1 MDETV
6 GPSIT
11 GGGEDLPAE
20 ESHPP
25 KAGPPGPAPPVRA
38 WLPPGVESGVHV
50 DVPGGP
56 GGLLHVGEGWVG
68 EAHEIAWHVHPGWEV
83 YLQLH
88 GRSTWQVASRTVQ
101 LGPGWLLAVPPG
113 TPHHGVAAPQ
123 WRGRHHFTY
132 AMVDLSTRARDDL
145 DPDLQA
151 VWSGRSATWVPG
163 AWSVAA
169 GFRTVLAEAAH
180 HRLFASTG
188 VAAATTLLLCQV
200 GRLLVDDGARR
211 TDLVR
216 HPAVARARRMLDEEP
231 DRPWTL
237 HELAAACGLSRTRLS
252 DLFRVEVGQP
262 PYDYLL
268 ARRVERA
275 AELLTTTP
283 YTVSEVASQVG
294 FASRTQLTR
303 HFRRLRGTTPV
314 VWRRSGGS
322 GS

>member
-6 GPSIT
+6 GLLTT
-11 GGGEDLPAE
+11 GGGEDLPVE

-25 KAGPPGPAPPVRA
+25 DDGLSPPAPVRA
-38 WLPPGVESGVHV
+38 WLPPGVESGVHI
-50 DVPGGP
+50 DVPGAP

-68 EAHEIAWHVHPGWEV
+68 EAHEIAWHVHPGWEI

-113 TPHHGVAAPQ
+113 TPHHGVSASR
-123 WRGRHHFTY
+123 WRGRHQFTY
-132 AMVDLSTRARDDL
+132 AMVDLSSRPGDDL
-145 DPDLQA
+145 DPDLRA
-151 VWSGRSATWVPG
+151 VWSGRSATWVPE

-169 GFRTVLAEAAH
+169 GFRTVLAEVAH
-180 HRLFASTG
+180 DRLFAPTG
-188 VAAATTLLLCQV
+188 IAAATTLLLCQV
-200 GRLLVDDGARR
+200 GRLLVEDGAVH

-216 HPAVARARRMLDEEP
+216 HPAVARARRMLDEDP
-231 DRPWTL
+231 THPWTL
-237 HELAAACGLSRTRLS
+237 HELAAACRLSRTRLS
-252 DLFRVEVGQP
+252 ELFRAEVGQP
-262 PYDYLL
+262 PYDYVL

-283 YTVSEVASQVG
+283 YSVSEVASLVG
-294 FASRTQLTR
+294 FATRTQLTR
-303 HFRRLRGTTPV
+303 HFRRLRGTTPLE
-314 VWRRSGGS
+314 WRRRGGA